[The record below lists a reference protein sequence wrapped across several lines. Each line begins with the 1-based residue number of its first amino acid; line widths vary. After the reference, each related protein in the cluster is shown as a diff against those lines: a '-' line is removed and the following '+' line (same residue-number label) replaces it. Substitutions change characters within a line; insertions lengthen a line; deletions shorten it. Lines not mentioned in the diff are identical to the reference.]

1 MKLSLRARYF
11 RQCCAV
17 VAFHFIVLFHM
28 FMFQFG
34 LNPFSKA
41 RLEILCSNVGN
52 AIQPEN
58 LINKRYLSPCY
69 IVSVS

>member
-34 LNPFSKA
+34 FHNPLSKA

-52 AIQPEN
+52 AI
-58 LINKRYLSPCY
+58 
-69 IVSVS
+69 

>member
-34 LNPFSKA
+34 FHNPFSKA
-41 RLEILCSNVGN
+41 RLEILYSNVGN
-52 AIQPEN
+52 AI
-58 LINKRYLSPCY
+58 
-69 IVSVS
+69 